1 MRGRYE
7 KIPLLLS
14 FLFNITAVGIKI
26 FIYTATL
33 SRAVFTEIFHSIG
46 DMINSFTLYQGAVI
60 STRPSSIRYPFG
72 RGRFAYVASLISSVL
87 LAGSVFYMIV
97 IEGLL
102 RSFNNISTLLWRSYA
117 PLMMIIIFFDLTTLL
132 ISIRIYERVSIGG
145 RTLLKPLI
153 LEDLM
158 GITGNMLATI
168 SLYIENLMIDFI
180 FSIIIAV
187 IIVVSSTH
195 VVYENIGVLV
205 GVSAPKELLWKIV
218 RHVISIPEVMDV
230 NDVKSLALEPDEYI
244 VILQIEINPSISLE
258 DVLRV
263 KEEITSI
270 IRRIDPSIKYVII
283 DIVKPQEPP
292 GTFERILR
300 EIKELKE

>member
-1 MRGRYE
+1 LRGRYE

-102 RSFNNISTLLWRSYA
+102 RSFDNISTLLWRSYA

>member
-1 MRGRYE
+1 LRGRYE

>member
-1 MRGRYE
+1 LRGRYE

-102 RSFNNISTLLWRSYA
+102 RSFDNISTLLWRSYA

-132 ISIRIYERVSIGG
+132 ISIKIYGRASIGG

>member
-1 MRGRYE
+1 LRDRYE

-102 RSFNNISTLLWRSYA
+102 RSFDNISTLLWRSYA
-117 PLMMIIIFFDLTTLL
+117 PLMMIIIFFDLITLL
-132 ISIRIYERVSIGG
+132 ISIRIYGRVSIGG

-205 GVSAPKELLWKIV
+205 GVSAPRELLWKIV

>member
-72 RGRFAYVASLISSVL
+72 RGRFAYAASLISSVL
-87 LAGSVFYMIV
+87 LAGSVFYIIV

-102 RSFNNISTLLWRSYA
+102 RSFDNISTLLWRSYA
-117 PLMMIIIFFDLTTLL
+117 PLMMIIIFFDLITLL
-132 ISIRIYERVSIGG
+132 ISLRIYGRVSIGG

>member
-1 MRGRYE
+1 LRGRYE

-102 RSFNNISTLLWRSYA
+102 RSFDNISTLIWRSYA
-117 PLMMIIIFFDLTTLL
+117 PIMMIIIFFDLITLL
-132 ISIRIYERVSIGG
+132 ISIRIYGRLSIGG

-195 VVYENIGVLV
+195 AVYENMGVLV
-205 GVSAPKELLWKIV
+205 GVSAPRELLWKIV

>member
-102 RSFNNISTLLWRSYA
+102 RSFDNISTLLWRSYA